1 MEISN
6 YDAIR
11 RMSVEELAHFLDN
24 VYLTGL
30 NNGMYAE
37 RLQSEEEK
45 LDVLDEFPYDENW
58 LTAPAEPATMQPF
71 GETGD
76 DDELT
81 EAFVKSVTRGLD
93 IEDDENESD

>member
-1 MEISN
+1 MEITN
-6 YDAIR
+6 YEAIR
-11 RMSVEELAHFLDN
+11 RMSVEELAFFLDN

-37 RLQSEEEK
+37 RLEDGKEK
-45 LDVLDEFPYDENW
+45 DEILDEFPYDENW
-58 LTAPAEPATMQPF
+58 LTAPAEPATIQPF

-76 DDELT
+76 DDELP

-93 IEDDENESD
+93 IEDNENE

>member
-1 MEISN
+1 MEITN
-6 YDAIR
+6 YEAIR
-11 RMSVEELAHFLDN
+11 RMSVEELAFFLDN

-45 LDVLDEFPYDENW
+45 FEILDEFPYDENW
-58 LTAPAEPATMQPF
+58 LTAPAEYATLQPF

-81 EAFVKSVTRGLD
+81 EVFVKSVTRNLN
-93 IEDDENESD
+93 IEDDENESN